1 LLVKRFYSMLQ
12 LNVHCSFLFDLLPHD
27 LSSLH
32 DHLPSS
38 HVLLHEP
45 KALVFLMKAHWLVL
59 DDGFDFILRVLM
71 LILFSFGFLV
81 WLLVVLLLLL
91 RR

>member
-1 LLVKRFYSMLQ
+1 V
-12 LNVHCSFLFDLLPHD
+12 LF
-27 LSSLH
+27 
-32 DHLPSS
+32 
-38 HVLLHEP
+38 HEP
-45 KALVFLMKAHWLVL
+45 KALIFLMKVNWLVL
-59 DDGFDFILRVLM
+59 DDGFNFILRVLM

>member
-1 LLVKRFYSMLQ
+1 V
-12 LNVHCSFLFDLLPHD
+12 LF
-27 LSSLH
+27 
-32 DHLPSS
+32 
-38 HVLLHEP
+38 HEL
-45 KALVFLMKAHWLVL
+45 KALIFLMKVNWLVL
-59 DDGFDFILRVLM
+59 DDGFNFILRVLM